1 MIKNPFLKKGK
12 FNHNATVYLLKIITC
27 TCIINPLYTMQ
38 AWLTNLYCV
47 YHCKGSNFPYLIMIN
62 IHTVNFEFLNVRFL
76 GCRFFDRDYF
86 IVITYMIYTQAFISE
101 AGFIIYDVS
110 DYFVTLKLYTIF

>member
-1 MIKNPFLKKGK
+1 M
-12 FNHNATVYLLKIITC
+12 H
-27 TCIINPLYTMQ
+27 

-47 YHCKGSNFPYLIMIN
+47 YHCKGTSFPYLIMIN
-62 IHTVNFEFLNVRFL
+62 IHTVNFEFLNVGFL

-86 IVITYMIYTQAFISE
+86 IVITYMLYTQAFISE

-110 DYFVTLKLYTIF
+110 DYFVTHKLYTIFKKNRLY

>member
-1 MIKNPFLKKGK
+1 M
-12 FNHNATVYLLKIITC
+12 H
-27 TCIINPLYTMQ
+27 

-47 YHCKGSNFPYLIMIN
+47 YHCKGTNLPYMIMIN

-86 IVITYMIYTQAFISE
+86 IVITYMLYTQAFISE
-101 AGFIIYDVS
+101 AGFNIYDVS
-110 DYFVTLKLYTIF
+110 DYFVTHKLYTIF

>member
-1 MIKNPFLKKGK
+1 M
-12 FNHNATVYLLKIITC
+12 H
-27 TCIINPLYTMQ
+27 

-47 YHCKGSNFPYLIMIN
+47 YHCKGTSFPYLIMIN
-62 IHTVNFEFLNVRFL
+62 IHTVNFEFLNVGFL

-86 IVITYMIYTQAFISE
+86 IVITYMLYTQAFISK

-110 DYFVTLKLYTIF
+110 DYFVTHKLYTIFKKNRLY